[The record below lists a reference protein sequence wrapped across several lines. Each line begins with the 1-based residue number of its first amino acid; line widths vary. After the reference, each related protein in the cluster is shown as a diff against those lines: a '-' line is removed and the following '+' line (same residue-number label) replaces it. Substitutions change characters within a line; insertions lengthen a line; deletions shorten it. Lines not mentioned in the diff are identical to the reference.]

1 MKKNEI
7 YIFLTIILLLFLT
20 GCTSNT
26 QTPIGNAVCD
36 LDGNCDVSSENQDGD
51 YIRIPISEISSNVKK
66 YSYDANG
73 ISINYFIVKSDEGDI
88 KTAFDAC
95 DVCYRARKGYTER
108 GKNMVCNNCGRVF
121 PISGLGTENKNPG
134 GCWPGYL
141 PNKKEGGYIIINKS
155 DLEAGRYRFA

>member
-20 GCTSNT
+20 GCTSSAK
-26 QTPIGNAVCD
+26 TPTSDAVC
-36 LDGNCDVSSENQDGD
+36 GIEGGCGDVESED
-51 YIRIPISEISSNVKK
+51 YIKIPISEISSNMKK

-73 ISINYFIVKSDEGDI
+73 ISITYFVVKADDGSI

-95 DVCYRARKGYTER
+95 DVCYKARKGYRQE
-108 GKNMVCNNCGRVF
+108 GKNMVCINCGKIF

-141 PNKKEGGYIIINKS
+141 PNKIEGDYLIINKP